1 MTTRIHGITP
11 CPGCGCV
18 DVMSQLCGC
27 RDLLMNVPG
36 EWTILQ
42 CQECGLKFTVPRPDE
57 SKLLAYYPSHYHVYH
72 PSAPI
77 RDSVVGSA
85 FRRLAMLPYTLRFG
99 EPDWAVA
106 PFGNGRF
113 LDVGCGAG
121 ALLRHMAAL
130 GWRCAGIDLSP
141 TAVAVARRSVP
152 SAGVE
157 EATLNTFES
166 ETTFALI
173 SMHHVLEHL
182 PDPVGGLRRCRQLL
196 EVEGQLII
204 SVPNIDSFEA
214 RMFGRRWIGLDI
226 PRHLTHF
233 SRSTLI
239 SLLERSGFE
248 ITQVRPAMFAS
259 SLSESAALSLPRR
272 GRQRLIGSKAARLLY
287 FASVFPASISYAFGN
302 QPVLQVL
309 CRRMP

>member
-1 MTTRIHGITP
+1 
-11 CPGCGCV
+11 
-18 DVMSQLCGC
+18 MSQLSGC

-36 EWTILQ
+36 EWTILR
-42 CQECGLKFTVPRPDE
+42 CQDCDLKFTVPRPDE

-85 FRRLAMLPYTLRFG
+85 FRRLAMLPYTVRFG
-99 EPDWAVA
+99 EPDWTVA

-130 GWRCAGIDLSP
+130 GWTCAGIDLSP
-141 TAVAVARRSVP
+141 TAVAAARRSVP
-152 SAGVE
+152 GASVE
-157 EATLNTFES
+157 EARLNTFES
-166 ETTFALI
+166 GTTFALI

-196 EVEGQLII
+196 EVGGQLII
-204 SVPNIDSFEA
+204 SVPNIESFEA
-214 RMFGRRWIGLDI
+214 KMFGRRWIGLDI

-239 SLLERSGFE
+239 SLLARSGFE

-259 SLSESAALSLPRR
+259 SLSESLALTLPWRARR
-272 GRQRLIGSKAARLLY
+272 HLVGSKAGRVLY
-287 FASVFPASISYAFGN
+287 FASVLPASISYVLGN
-302 QPVLQVL
+302 KPVLEVL
-309 CRRMP
+309 ARRIV